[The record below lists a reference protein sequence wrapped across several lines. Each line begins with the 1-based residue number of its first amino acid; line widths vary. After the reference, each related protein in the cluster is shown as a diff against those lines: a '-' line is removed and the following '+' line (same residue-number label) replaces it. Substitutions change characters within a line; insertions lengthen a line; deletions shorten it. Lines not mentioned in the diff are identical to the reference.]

1 MYNFM
6 ILFIYLGMVNS
17 FPIMEDEEEYNEDND
32 DVVGFN
38 SFRHVFSRHKRSAN
52 DTAAVVDGRSAIERF
67 YDDPNNKA
75 MFLVFPIFVLIICT
89 CCGLYFCDKAKRHFK
104 KKKAEQRKR
113 ENDLMANEEQMQNK
127 PSSSNSI
134 EDTTEI
140 TPVVLNKD
148 SDEMSTGKSAE
159 MEVTDSNR
167 NDTPLEDLENCP
179 EVKAVNAVPIKHRET
194 SFMTDV
200 RNANS
205 SELVKTSNTNTPIRD
220 IKSADKVTKS
230 FENGHVEKLTQSK
243 SDLNANIIM
252 NGVPNSR
259 SSSKQSTKSIIKTQ
273 SPIKKKVEIKEK
285 KTLELKKIVTPT
297 SDDIANSNNS
307 NPTPEVIKPSIV
319 EMNAWESKKSI
330 RRQSLES
337 TSTTKISNRSLSPD
351 TRSSRTMSVHG
362 KTSPPDVTKTK
373 GFPKINKNFTSLSPE
388 AIVEILQYYKDKK
401 HMPDIIPDDS
411 ENLVPLKK
419 RLKKGKYRVFNG

>member
-1 MYNFM
+1 M
-6 ILFIYLGMVNS
+6 IFFIYLGMVNS
-17 FPIMEDEEEYNEDND
+17 FPIMADEEEYNEDTD
-32 DVVGFN
+32 HVVGVN

-52 DTAAVVDGRSAIERF
+52 DTATVVDGRSAIERF

-113 ENDLMANEEQMQNK
+113 ENDLMANEEQIQNK
-127 PSSSNSI
+127 PSTSNSI

-140 TPVVLNKD
+140 SASVLNKD
-148 SDEMSTGKSAE
+148 TDELSKGKSAE

-167 NDTPLEDLENCP
+167 NDTPLVDVEDCP

-205 SELVKTSNTNTPIRD
+205 AELEKTSNTNAPIRD

-230 FENGHVEKLTQSK
+230 FENGHVEKLNQSN
-243 SDLNANIIM
+243 SDLNANVIT
-252 NGVPNSR
+252 NSVPNSR
-259 SSSKQSTKSIIKTQ
+259 PSSKQSIKSTIKSQ
-273 SPIKKKVEIKEK
+273 SPVKKKVEIKEK
-285 KTLELKKIVTPT
+285 KTLKSKKIVTPT
-297 SDDIANSNNS
+297 SDDIANGKNS
-307 NPTPEVIKPSIV
+307 NPTPEVIKPRIV
-319 EMNAWESKKSI
+319 EMSAWESKKSP

-373 GFPKINKNFTSLSPE
+373 SFPKMNMNFTSLSPE

-419 RLKKGKYRVFNG
+419 RFKKGKYRVFNG

>member
-1 MYNFM
+1 M
-6 ILFIYLGMVNS
+6 IFFIYLGMVHS
-17 FPIMEDEEEYNEDND
+17 FPIMADEEEYNEDTD
-32 DVVGFN
+32 HVVGVN

-52 DTAAVVDGRSAIERF
+52 DTATVVDGRSAIERF

-113 ENDLMANEEQMQNK
+113 ENDLNEEQIQNK
-127 PSSSNSI
+127 PSTSNSI

-140 TPVVLNKD
+140 SASVLSKD
-148 SDEMSTGKSAE
+148 TDEMSTGKSAE

-167 NDTPLEDLENCP
+167 NDTPLVDVENCP

-200 RNANS
+200 RSANS
-205 SELVKTSNTNTPIRD
+205 AELEKTSNTNASIRD

-230 FENGHVEKLTQSK
+230 FENGHLEKLNQSN
-243 SDLNANIIM
+243 SDLNAN
-252 NGVPNSR
+252 V
-259 SSSKQSTKSIIKTQ
+259 IIKSQ
-273 SPIKKKVEIKEK
+273 SPVKKKVEIKEK
-285 KTLELKKIVTPT
+285 KTLKSKKIVTPT
-297 SDDIANSNNS
+297 SDDIASGKNS

-319 EMNAWESKKSI
+319 EMSAWESKKSP

-362 KTSPPDVTKTK
+362 KTSPPDVTKLK
-373 GFPKINKNFTSLSPE
+373 SFSKMNMNFTSLSPE

>member
-1 MYNFM
+1 M
-6 ILFIYLGMVNS
+6 IFFIYLGMVHS
-17 FPIMEDEEEYNEDND
+17 FPIMADEEEYNEDTD
-32 DVVGFN
+32 HVVGVN

-52 DTAAVVDGRSAIERF
+52 DTATVVDGRSAIERF

-113 ENDLMANEEQMQNK
+113 ENDLNEEQIQNK
-127 PSSSNSI
+127 PSTSNSI

-140 TPVVLNKD
+140 SASVLSKD
-148 SDEMSTGKSAE
+148 TDEMSTGKSAE

-167 NDTPLEDLENCP
+167 NDTPLVDVENCP

-200 RNANS
+200 RIANS
-205 SELVKTSNTNTPIRD
+205 AGLEKTSNTNAPIRD

-230 FENGHVEKLTQSK
+230 FENGHLEKLNQSN
-243 SDLNANIIM
+243 SDLNANVII
-252 NGVPNSR
+252 
-259 SSSKQSTKSIIKTQ
+259 KSI
-273 SPIKKKVEIKEK
+273 SPVKKKVEIKEK
-285 KTLELKKIVTPT
+285 KTLKSKKIVTPT
-297 SDDIANSNNS
+297 SDDIASGKNS

-319 EMNAWESKKSI
+319 EMSAWESKKSP

-362 KTSPPDVTKTK
+362 KTSPPDVTKIK
-373 GFPKINKNFTSLSPE
+373 SFPKMNMNFTSLSPE

>member
-1 MYNFM
+1 M
-6 ILFIYLGMVNS
+6 IFFIYLGMVHS
-17 FPIMEDEEEYNEDND
+17 FPIMADEEEYNEDTD
-32 DVVGFN
+32 HVVGVN

-52 DTAAVVDGRSAIERF
+52 DTATVVDGRSAIERF

-113 ENDLMANEEQMQNK
+113 ENDLNEEQIQNK
-127 PSSSNSI
+127 PSTSNSI

-140 TPVVLNKD
+140 SASVLSKD
-148 SDEMSTGKSAE
+148 TDEMSTGKSAE

-167 NDTPLEDLENCP
+167 NDSPLVDVENCP

-200 RNANS
+200 RSANS
-205 SELVKTSNTNTPIRD
+205 AELEKTSNTNAPIRD

-230 FENGHVEKLTQSK
+230 FENGHLEKLNQSN
-243 SDLNANIIM
+243 SDLNAN
-252 NGVPNSR
+252 V
-259 SSSKQSTKSIIKTQ
+259 IIKSQ
-273 SPIKKKVEIKEK
+273 SPVKKKVEIKEK
-285 KTLELKKIVTPT
+285 KTLKSKKIVTPT
-297 SDDIANSNNS
+297 SDDIASGKNS

-319 EMNAWESKKSI
+319 EMSAWESKKSP

-362 KTSPPDVTKTK
+362 KTSPPDVTKLK
-373 GFPKINKNFTSLSPE
+373 SFPKMNMNFTSLSPE

>member
-1 MYNFM
+1 M
-6 ILFIYLGMVNS
+6 IFFIYVGMVNS
-17 FPIMEDEEEYNEDND
+17 FPIMEEEEEYNEDTD
-32 DVVGFN
+32 HVIN
-38 SFRHVFSRHKRSAN
+38 SFRHVLSRHKRSAN
-52 DTAAVVDGRSAIERF
+52 DTATAVDGRSAIERF

-89 CCGLYFCDKAKRHFK
+89 CCGLYFCDKAKRYFK
-104 KKKAEQRKR
+104 KKKAEQRKH
-113 ENDLMANEEQMQNK
+113 ENDLMANEEQIQNK
-127 PSSSNSI
+127 PSTSNSI

-140 TPVVLNKD
+140 SPSVLNKD
-148 SDEMSTGKSAE
+148 TDEMSTGKTAE
-159 MEVTDSNR
+159 MEVTDLNR
-167 NDTPLEDLENCP
+167 NDTPLEDVENCP

-205 SELVKTSNTNTPIRD
+205 SELEKTSNTNTPIRD

-230 FENGHVEKLTQSK
+230 FENGHVEKLNQSK
-243 SDLNANIIM
+243 SDLNANVIT
-252 NGVPNSR
+252 NSVPSSR
-259 SSSKQSTKSIIKTQ
+259 PSSKQSNKSIITSQ
-273 SPIKKKVEIKEK
+273 RPVIKKVEIKEQ
-285 KTLELKKIVTPT
+285 KTLKSKKIVTPT
-297 SDDIANSNNS
+297 SDDIANGKNS
-307 NPTPEVIKPSIV
+307 NPTPEVVKPSMV
-319 EMNAWESKKSI
+319 EMNALESTQLP

-362 KTSPPDVTKTK
+362 KTSPPDVTKIK
-373 GFPKINKNFTSLSPE
+373 SFPKMNKNFTSLSPE

-419 RLKKGKYRVFNG
+419 KLKKGKYRVFNG